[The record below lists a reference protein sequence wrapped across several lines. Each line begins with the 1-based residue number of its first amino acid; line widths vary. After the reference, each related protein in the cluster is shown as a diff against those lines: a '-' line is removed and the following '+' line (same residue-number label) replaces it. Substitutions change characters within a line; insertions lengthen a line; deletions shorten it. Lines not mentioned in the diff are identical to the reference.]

1 MGRADQRAHEARDGP
16 SNGGFNTGRKWP
28 LTPVTSKERPKI
40 VLHHIMLPGAKLWVV
55 KTLSAYK
62 IVFAADFL
70 FMFVYL
76 FYLK

>member
-1 MGRADQRAHEARDGP
+1 MAFDASDQQG
-16 SNGGFNTGRKWP
+16 
-28 LTPVTSKERPKI
+28 TPKNCAAPYNATR
-40 VLHHIMLPGAKLWVV
+40 AKLWVV